1 MLFALFN
8 LVARLGVMYGHDA
21 CADLHGTENKVR
33 CNGVKPACDR
43 CKAQAAECVYSLA
56 IPSSTDG
63 PRFRPRTNAD
73 SLKGKKDNRRRH
85 REMTERPRNL
95 ASHRHTISG
104 DSPAPYPTFDFLADR
119 QWKSFSADAYSLQG
133 FDDSVIPISDEQK
146 ITQSPVESLVMDP
159 CNSGSSSCY
168 DPVFD
173 LVDLDAGTMELDNP
187 ASTSGFQHGES
198 TDSSEYLVID
208 EKSVLEFFSSG
219 PENAPPAV
227 PLSLMTRVDTHTHPA
242 SSPQSSP
249 QSVLA
254 AGDSSPPTTPTGS
267 WKTPELEPL
276 TPPYSATPGSVPT
289 LPCQCLP
296 ILSGLLRQLDQHL
309 QQSPRPSPPPDAHG
323 PSRGRGRSRA
333 RRAGPASELAW
344 QRETCNKCARVLQC
358 PQCVADT
365 DVVTLLILA
374 CDKLVLLAHQALG
387 GYHLPAQSPGAGV
400 SAVLDLADGGGQCL
414 GGAALFVGDYRLDAA
429 EEQHAILRQLFGFQV
444 RKVIALVRVV
454 KETAGVGPSQA
465 QKAMV
470 GNVERQAARLHEAL
484 EEACGWKAA
493 LE

>member
-1 MLFALFN
+1 MFGTIRLSHRAEDSNFVESIDGDAYSKLEGKLPRRRACDN
-8 LVARLGVMYGHDA
+8 CRAR
-21 CADLHGTENKVR
+21 KVR

-43 CKAQAAECVYSLA
+43 CKAQAA
-56 IPSSTDG
+56 D
-63 PRFRPRTNAD
+63 
-73 SLKGKKDNRRRH
+73 
-85 REMTERPRNL
+85 
-95 ASHRHTISG
+95 
-104 DSPAPYPTFDFLADR
+104 
-119 QWKSFSADAYSLQG
+119 
-133 FDDSVIPISDEQK
+133 
-146 ITQSPVESLVMDP
+146 
-159 CNSGSSSCY
+159 
-168 DPVFD
+168 
-173 LVDLDAGTMELDNP
+173 
-187 ASTSGFQHGES
+187 
-198 TDSSEYLVID
+198 
-208 EKSVLEFFSSG
+208 
-219 PENAPPAV
+219 
-227 PLSLMTRVDTHTHPA
+227 
-242 SSPQSSP
+242 
-249 QSVLA
+249 
-254 AGDSSPPTTPTGS
+254 
-267 WKTPELEPL
+267 
-276 TPPYSATPGSVPT
+276 ATPGSVPT